1 MYKTILR
8 DLMGGTNC
16 PNFGNS
22 DVKLLTTVME
32 YTIITR
38 YSSCTLSGQYPVMFF
53 LSLGIKKGTFADD
66 FRVIED

>member
-32 YTIITR
+32 LHNNNTLFVLHTQWSI
-38 YSSCTLSGQYPVMFF
+38 SSNV

-66 FRVIED
+66 FRVIKD

>member
-16 PNFGNS
+16 PNLDNS

-38 YSSCTLSGQYPVMFF
+38 YSSCTLSGQYPVMF
-53 LSLGIKKGTFADD
+53 
-66 FRVIED
+66 

>member
-8 DLMGGTNC
+8 GLMGGTNC

-38 YSSCTLSGQYPVMFF
+38 YSSCTLSGQYPVMF

-66 FRVIED
+66 FRVIKD